1 MFLFLHKTQISHNY
15 ISIPSLPNFPPLPSS
30 QPSRS
35 SQSLRL
41 GFLCHTAASHQL
53 PLLHMVL
60 YKCWRHFPVR
70 PTLSLPTVSTVHS
83 LYLRYMCV
91 CIYIHNGELLSIKNN
106 KFESLLVRWI
116 NLEPV
121 IQSEISQKEKNKS
134 HILTHIY
141 GIQTHLWGRNGVLPY
156 RGTNPIMR
164 THPHEL
170 I

>member
-1 MFLFLHKTQISHNY
+1 MLCFCFCIKHKSAIIIYLSP
-15 ISIPSLPNFPPLPSS
+15 PSQTFHPSPHPSPRGHHRASGWASCVIQQPLTSYPFYTWYCINVDTTSPFVPRSPS
-30 QPSRS
+30 PLC
-35 SQSLRL
+35 SQSI
-41 GFLCHTAASHQL
+41 
-53 PLLHMVL
+53 L
-60 YKCWRHFPVR
+60 YICD
-70 PTLSLPTVSTVHS
+70 T
-83 LYLRYMCV
+83 CV
-91 CIYIHNGELLSIKNN
+91 WVCIHNGELLSIKNN

-121 IQSEISQKEKNKS
+121 IQSEISQKNKS

-141 GIQTHLWGRNGVLPY
+141 GIQTHLWGRNGVWPY